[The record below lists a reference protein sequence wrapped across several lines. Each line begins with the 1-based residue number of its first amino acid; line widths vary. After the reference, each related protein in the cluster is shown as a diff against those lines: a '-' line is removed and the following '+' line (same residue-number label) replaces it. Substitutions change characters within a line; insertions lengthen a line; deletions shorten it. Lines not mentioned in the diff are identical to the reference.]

1 MPMYEFSRESDG
13 KIVELHY
20 NMADAPPIGSV
31 IEQDG
36 ERLTRIVSNSQISAA
51 VEVVTHQYP
60 YVSRSMP
67 RNVPGCET
75 NKHGQPII
83 SSQRHEREV
92 MNRLG
97 LERD

>member
-1 MPMYEFSRESDG
+1 MPMYEFKRESDG
-13 KIVELHY
+13 KIVEVFF
-20 NMADAPPIGSV
+20 NMANAPSIGSV
-31 IEQDG
+31 IEEDG
-36 ERLTRIVSNSQISAA
+36 EKLTRIVSDSQISAA

-92 MNRLG
+92 MDRLG